1 MTTLELRTSI
11 AAELDHMSVEMLENV
26 SRYVRRLR
34 RRSRGVSSQAEEVRI
49 KRDAALQFVN
59 TLSVKG
65 NISVPA
71 EERGVD
77 ALIAEKYDK

>member
-34 RRSRGVSSQAEEVRI
+34 RRSRGVSSQTEEVRI
-49 KRDAALQFVN
+49 KRDAALQFVK

>member
-34 RRSRGVSSQAEEVRI
+34 RRSCGVSSQAEEVRM
-49 KRDAALQFVN
+49 KRDAALQFVK